1 MILSSNNIMASLEA
15 MLFAAGDPV
24 EPGKLA
30 EVLDVDVE
38 NVIKMLGHLEAMY
51 DENNRG
57 LRLIRIDGK
66 YQLCTREEY
75 SDEVRGLLEIKKNTP
90 LSQAAFEVLA
100 IVAYNKTV
108 TRSFIEQIRGV
119 DCSGPVSN
127 LIQKGLIEE
136 KGRLDLPG
144 RPLVY
149 GTTDRFLR
157 CFSLNSLDDLPDLPE
172 EEKQDD
178 SQTSLFEDEKS
189 KEPDIPDADRRP
201 CGPLRSERAD
211 GHVQAVCRAAG
222 GRGQGL
228 LLLLHRGAA
237 GGTARRTARQR

>member
-1 MILSSNNIMASLEA
+1 MSSNNVLASLEA

-30 EVLDVDVE
+30 EVLDIDVE
-38 NVIKMLGHLEAMY
+38 NVIKMLGHLEASY
-51 DENNRG
+51 DENNSG
-57 LRLIRIDGK
+57 LRLIRVDGK
-66 YQLCTREEY
+66 YQICTREEY

-108 TRSFIEQIRGV
+108 TKSFIEQIRGV

-127 LIQKGLIEE
+127 LVQKGLIEE

-172 EEKQDD
+172 DTEEKDD
-178 SQTSLFEDEKS
+178 SQTSLFEDNDES
-189 KEPDIPDADRRP
+189 KDSALKENDVLKGIDEED
-201 CGPLRSERAD
+201 S
-211 GHVQAVCRAAG
+211 
-222 GRGQGL
+222 
-228 LLLLHRGAA
+228 
-237 GGTARRTARQR
+237 

>member
-1 MILSSNNIMASLEA
+1 MNSNNVLASLEA

-24 EPGKLA
+24 EPAKLA
-30 EVLDVDVE
+30 EVLDIDVE
-38 NVIKMLGHLEAMY
+38 NVIKMLGHLEADY
-51 DENNRG
+51 DERG
-57 LRLIRIDGK
+57 SGIRLIRVDGK
-66 YQLCTREEY
+66 YQLCTKEEY
-75 SDEVRGLLEIKKNTP
+75 GEEVRGLLEIKKNTP

-157 CFSLNSLDDLPDLPE
+157 CFSLNSLEDLPDLPDE
-172 EEKQDD
+172 AEKNDEN
-178 SQTSLFEDEKS
+178 QTSLFSEDNDKVLKQTQSPEQK
-189 KEPDIPDADRRP
+189 
-201 CGPLRSERAD
+201 D
-211 GHVQAVCRAAG
+211 GE
-222 GRGQGL
+222 
-228 LLLLHRGAA
+228 
-237 GGTARRTARQR
+237 

>member
-1 MILSSNNIMASLEA
+1 MLNSNKVLASLEA

-24 EPGKLA
+24 EPAKLA
-30 EVLDVDVE
+30 EVLDIDVE
-38 NVIKMLGHLEAMY
+38 NVIKMLGHLEASY
-51 DENNRG
+51 DERNG
-57 LRLIRIDGK
+57 GIRLIRIDGK

-75 SDEVRGLLEIKKNTP
+75 SEEVRGLLEIKKNTP

-119 DCSGPVSN
+119 DCSGLVSN

-157 CFSLNSLDDLPDLPE
+157 CFSLNSLEDLPDIPE
-172 EEKQDD
+172 SSESNDE
-178 SQTSLFEDEKS
+178 SQTSLFEDGEKNAG
-189 KEPDIPDADRRP
+189 DDFA
-201 CGPLRSERAD
+201 GER
-211 GHVQAVCRAAG
+211 
-222 GRGQGL
+222 
-228 LLLLHRGAA
+228 
-237 GGTARRTARQR
+237 TEEEK

>member
-1 MILSSNNIMASLEA
+1 MASLEA

-100 IVAYNKTV
+100 IVAYNRTV
-108 TRSFIEQIRGV
+108 RRSFIEQIRGV

-178 SQTSLFEDEKS
+178 SQTSLFEDEKN
-189 KEPDIPDADRRP
+189 KEPDIPDAQTLEE
-201 CGPLRSERAD
+201 GVE
-211 GHVQAVCRAAG
+211 
-222 GRGQGL
+222 
-228 LLLLHRGAA
+228 
-237 GGTARRTARQR
+237 